1 MTSSLLTLPKFGQ
14 EDVVHLVKEDSK
26 VKSLKLDKGYKFFL
40 EQFIFNY
47 KGK

>member
-14 EDVVHLVKEDSK
+14 EDVVRLVNEHTT
-26 VKSLKLDKGYKFFL
+26 VKSSKLDKGYKFFF

-47 KGK
+47 KGE